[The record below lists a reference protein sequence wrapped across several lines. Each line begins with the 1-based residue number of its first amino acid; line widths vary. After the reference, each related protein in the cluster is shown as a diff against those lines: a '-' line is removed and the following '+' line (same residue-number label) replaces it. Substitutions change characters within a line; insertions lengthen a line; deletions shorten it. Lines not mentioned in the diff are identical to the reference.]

1 VGLIGVG
8 AQAAMGSK
16 IRFADLPKEA
26 RTVAFSVGMQYGE
39 GLNKTAPKFWQA
51 LISRDWAAMD
61 VELRLFGD
69 KHDSRR
75 AAEADYLKPLL
86 PSR

>member
-1 VGLIGVG
+1 
-8 AQAAMGSK
+8 MGSK

-51 LISRDWAAMD
+51 LISRDWAAID
-61 VELRLFGD
+61 VELLKFED
-69 KHDSRR
+69 KHQRR
-75 AAEADYLKPLL
+75 HDLEANYLKPLL
-86 PSR
+86 PPR